1 MENINS
7 IETSIKE
14 VMINE
19 ISIDEMESLEE
30 TLTPVFG
37 IICGNGCWGV
47 GCY

>member
-1 MENINS
+1 MENINL
-7 IETSIKE
+7 IKTSAKE

-19 ISIDEMESLEE
+19 ISIDEMEALEE

-37 IICGNGCWGV
+37 IICGSGCWGV